1 MATKGLL
8 AKKIGMTQVFTEKG
22 ELLPVTVL
30 EAGPCTVVGLRAVQ
44 KDGYGAVQLGFGEV
58 EEKKL
63 TRATAGHFKKAGV
76 KAHRHLK
83 EIRLK
88 ADAGYAVGQAL
99 KADLFAAGE
108 LVDVTG
114 TSKGKGFSG
123 QHKRHHFGRGP
134 VTHGSHNIKQ
144 PGSIGS
150 CCTRRCCGSRPTTA
164 RAPTRPRLAARF
176 PVAARSPGNR
186 RAPGGPARAAPGRRS
201 GATAGWSSVRT
212 RVATSRR
219 CRASSAGSRCA
230 PRFR

>member
-44 KDGYGAVQLGFGEV
+44 KDGYGAVQLGFGDV
-58 EEKKL
+58 KEKRLSKAL
-63 TRATAGHFKKAGV
+63 AGHFKKAGV
-76 KAHRHLK
+76 TAHRHLR
-83 EIRLK
+83 EVRLK
-88 ADAGYAVGQAL
+88 GDGSYEVGQAL
-99 KADLFAAGE
+99 KADLFKAGE

-150 CCTRRCCGSRPTTA
+150 SSTPSRVYKGMRMAGQLGNAQATTRHLTIVRVDVDRNLLLINGDVPGHKNSVVLVKDS
-164 RAPTRPRLAARF
+164 TRQPK
-176 PVAARSPGNR
+176 GKK
-186 RAPGGPARAAPGRRS
+186 
-201 GATAGWSSVRT
+201 
-212 RVATSRR
+212 
-219 CRASSAGSRCA
+219 
-230 PRFR
+230 

>member
-8 AKKIGMTQVFTEKG
+8 AKKVGMTQVFTEKG

-44 KDGYGAVQLGFGEV
+44 KDGYGAIQLGFGEIKD
-58 EEKKL
+58 KKL
-63 TRATAGHFKKAGV
+63 TKPAAGHFKKAGV
-76 KAHRHLK
+76 AAHRHLK

-88 ADAGYAVGQAL
+88 GDGSFEVGQAL

-150 CCTRRCCGSRPTTA
+150 SSTPSRVYKGMRMAGQLGNSQRTTTHLKVVRVDLDRNLLLVNGDVPGHKNSVVLVRDSA
-164 RAPTRPRLAARF
+164 RQPK
-176 PVAARSPGNR
+176 GKK
-186 RAPGGPARAAPGRRS
+186 
-201 GATAGWSSVRT
+201 
-212 RVATSRR
+212 
-219 CRASSAGSRCA
+219 
-230 PRFR
+230 

>member
-30 EAGPCTVVGLRAVQ
+30 EAGPCVVIALRAVQ
-44 KDGYGAVQLGFGEV
+44 KDGYGAVQLGFGEAK
-58 EEKKL
+58 EKQLNKP
-63 TRATAGHFKKAGV
+63 AAGHFKKAGV
-76 KAHRHLK
+76 AAHRHVR

-88 ADAGYAVGQAL
+88 ADASYEIGQAL
-99 KADLFAAGE
+99 KADLFSAGE

-114 TSKGKGFSG
+114 VTKGKGFSG

-150 CCTRRCCGSRPTTA
+150 SSTPSRVYKGMRMAGQLGNAQRTTMHLKVVRVDLDRNLILVNGDVPGHKNSLVLVRDSTRQPKGKK
-164 RAPTRPRLAARF
+164 
-176 PVAARSPGNR
+176 
-186 RAPGGPARAAPGRRS
+186 
-201 GATAGWSSVRT
+201 
-212 RVATSRR
+212 
-219 CRASSAGSRCA
+219 
-230 PRFR
+230 

>member
-8 AKKIGMTQVFTEKG
+8 ARKIGMTQVFTEKG

-30 EAGPCTVVGLRAVQ
+30 EAGPCTVVGLRAIQ
-44 KDGYGAVQLGFGEV
+44 KDGYGAVQLGFGEIKD
-58 EEKKL
+58 KKL
-63 TRATAGHFKKAGV
+63 TKPAAGHFKKAGV
-76 KAHRHLK
+76 AAHRHLK

-88 ADAGYAVGQAL
+88 GDGSFEVGQAL

-150 CCTRRCCGSRPTTA
+150 SSTPSRVYKGMRMAGQLGNSQRTTTHLKVVRVDLDRNLLLVNGDVPGHKNSVVLVRDSA
-164 RAPTRPRLAARF
+164 RQPK
-176 PVAARSPGNR
+176 GKK
-186 RAPGGPARAAPGRRS
+186 
-201 GATAGWSSVRT
+201 
-212 RVATSRR
+212 
-219 CRASSAGSRCA
+219 
-230 PRFR
+230 

>member
-44 KDGYGAVQLGFGEV
+44 KDGYGAVQLGFGAV
-58 EEKKL
+58 KEKSVSKPQ
-63 TRATAGHFKKAGV
+63 AGHFKKAGV
-76 KAHRHLK
+76 APHRHLR
-83 EIRLK
+83 EIRLTG
-88 ADAGYAVGQAL
+88 DGNFELGQAL
-99 KADLFAAGE
+99 KVDLFKAGE

-150 CCTRRCCGSRPTTA
+150 SSTPSRVYKGMRMA
-164 RAPTRPRLAARF
+164 GQLGN
-176 PVAARSPGNR
+176 ARSTTTHVKVVRVDLDRNLLLVNGDVPGHKNSIVLVR
-186 RAPGGPARAAPGRRS
+186 D
-201 GATAGWSSVRT
+201 SVRQPK
-212 RVATSRR
+212 
-219 CRASSAGSRCA
+219 GKK
-230 PRFR
+230 

>member
-44 KDGYGAVQLGFGEV
+44 KDGYGAIQLGFGEIKD
-58 EEKKL
+58 KKL
-63 TRATAGHFKKAGV
+63 TKPAAGHFKKAGV
-76 KAHRHLK
+76 AAHRHLK

-88 ADAGYAVGQAL
+88 GDGSFEVGQAL

-108 LVDVTG
+108 QVDVTG

-150 CCTRRCCGSRPTTA
+150 SSTPSRVYKGMRMAGQLGNSQRTTTHLKVVRVDLDRNLLLVNGDVPGHKNSVVLVRDSA
-164 RAPTRPRLAARF
+164 RQPK
-176 PVAARSPGNR
+176 GKK
-186 RAPGGPARAAPGRRS
+186 
-201 GATAGWSSVRT
+201 
-212 RVATSRR
+212 
-219 CRASSAGSRCA
+219 
-230 PRFR
+230 

>member
-44 KDGYGAVQLGFGEV
+44 KDGYGAIQLGFGEIKD
-58 EEKKL
+58 KKL
-63 TRATAGHFKKAGV
+63 TKPAAGHFKKAGV
-76 KAHRHLK
+76 AAHRHLK

-88 ADAGYAVGQAL
+88 GDGSFEVGQAL

-150 CCTRRCCGSRPTTA
+150 SSTPSRVYKGMRMAGQLGNSQRTTTHLKVVRVDLDRNLLLVNGDVPGHKNSVVLVRDSA
-164 RAPTRPRLAARF
+164 RQPK
-176 PVAARSPGNR
+176 GKK
-186 RAPGGPARAAPGRRS
+186 
-201 GATAGWSSVRT
+201 
-212 RVATSRR
+212 
-219 CRASSAGSRCA
+219 
-230 PRFR
+230 